1 MNKAKFLQKLEYI
14 MLEAIDKHD
23 TNAVRCFMR
32 SLTEHSMRDRDDILR
47 QHSSTAFFTTF
58 FTTFFTAFSF
68 LRNGFLPCGKI

>member
-1 MNKAKFLQKLEYI
+1 MNKAKFLQELEYI

-47 QHSSTAFFTTF
+47 QHSSQHSASCATDFFHVERYEY
-58 FTTFFTAFSF
+58 SF
-68 LRNGFLPCGKI
+68 